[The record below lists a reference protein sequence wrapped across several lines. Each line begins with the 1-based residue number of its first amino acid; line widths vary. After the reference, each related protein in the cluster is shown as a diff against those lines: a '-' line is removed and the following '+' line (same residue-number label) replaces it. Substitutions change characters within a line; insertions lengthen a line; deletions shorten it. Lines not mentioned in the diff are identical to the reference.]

1 MAMAEKHS
9 ISIDGK
15 LYSNLKEY
23 CELNNLKLNTYVE
36 ELIRK
41 QFTIE
46 KFGASP
52 FDKMVDPEP
61 QHQEKKVID
70 EFYDKAISGMKEAE
84 ETTAAIVEAVGGPE
98 KMADAI
104 TDLIFDE
111 KKEEKPV
118 EKPKKKVTRLN

>member
-1 MAMAEKHS
+1 MAEKHS

-23 CELNNLKLNTYVE
+23 CELNNLKLNAYVE

-46 KFGASP
+46 KFGTSP
-52 FDKMVDPEP
+52 FDKMAEVEP
-61 QHQEKKVID
+61 PRQEKKVID
-70 EFYDKAISGMKEAE
+70 EFYDKAINGMKEPE
-84 ETTAAIVEAVGGPE
+84 ETTVQIVEAVGGPD
-98 KMADAI
+98 KMQDLI

-118 EKPKKKVTRLN
+118 VEKPKKKVTRLN